1 MRCIGFL
8 ENRETDFE
16 ITCVMRV
23 LGSVL
28 FAQASIRACR
38 LEPLP
43 EIRTVRLCCDSDI
56 VDGCEKD
63 NADVWVSRVLVS
75 RVLVWL

>member
-1 MRCIGFL
+1 
-8 ENRETDFE
+8 
-16 ITCVMRV
+16 
-23 LGSVL
+23 
-28 FAQASIRACR
+28 
-38 LEPLP
+38 LP

>member
-1 MRCIGFL
+1 MCCIGFL

-28 FAQASIRACR
+28 FAQASIRAWR

-56 VDGCEKD
+56 VDECEKD
-63 NADVWVSRVLVS
+63 NADV
-75 RVLVWL
+75 